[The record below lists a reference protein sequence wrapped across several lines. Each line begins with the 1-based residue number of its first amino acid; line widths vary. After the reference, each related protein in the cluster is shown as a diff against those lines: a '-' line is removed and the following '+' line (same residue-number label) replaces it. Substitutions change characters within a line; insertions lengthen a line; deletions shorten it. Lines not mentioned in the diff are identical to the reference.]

1 MTSLTS
7 KIKKIIW
14 YVPLELNHSS
24 YIYTSLLEFA
34 NKNKIQ
40 FVVSSNDLNTRGR
53 FLYKENK
60 LIEDNMI
67 YGKVCYT
74 EFFIDNKESKLI
86 AFDLSDSPY
95 DFPKKA
101 LEIADVVFK
110 RTFFKEY
117 TVFLPQKFQ
126 DKLKPMGLPFMVKPN
141 IYLHKRKIKFY
152 FFWFNFKKSIKFDKS
167 FLKRIIDKYKWSSN
181 HWNTFF
187 KTRKLSEFNKSDIS
201 NSDNKIFYQKRFF
214 PKESNN
220 DVKEI
225 HQQRVNLI
233 RLLKDNFPDNFV
245 GGLKLDPPL
254 TDNFKDCISNIDGN
268 PHAFLEA
275 FKSCGI
281 CVYTRGL
288 TNSTGW
294 TLPEFLSQGK
304 CIVAEKTNVVFPNT
318 LENNKDLMYFNTEEE
333 LLSICKRLIENPI
346 IIKEISQNAISYYND
361 FINPV
366 NFIENIVVKEL

>member
-1 MTSLTS
+1 MIFDST

-14 YVPLELNHSS
+14 FVPLELNHSS

-40 FVVSSNDLNTRGR
+40 FVVSSVDLNERGR
-53 FLYKENK
+53 FLYKEGK
-60 LIEDNMI
+60 LIEDKML
-67 YGKVCYT
+67 YGKVCFA
-74 EFFIDNKESKLI
+74 EFVFKSEKSKLI

-95 DFPKKA
+95 DFPKEA
-101 LEIADVVFK
+101 LEIADLVFK

-117 TVFLPQKFQ
+117 AVFLPQKFQ
-126 DKLKPMGLPFMVKPN
+126 DKLRPMGLPFMVKPN
-141 IYLHKRKIKFY
+141 IFSHKRKIKFY
-152 FFWFNFKKSIKFDKS
+152 FFWFNIKNNIKFDAY
-167 FLKRIIDKYKWSSN
+167 FFKRIINKYKWSYN

-187 KTRKLSEFNKSDIS
+187 KTRKLSDFNKSVIFTNDK
-201 NSDNKIFYQKRFF
+201 KIFYQKRFF
-214 PKESNN
+214 PKETSN

-225 HQQRVNLI
+225 HQQRINLI
-233 RLLKDNFPDNFV
+233 RLLKNNFPENFV

-254 TDNFKDCISNIDGN
+254 TDNFKDCLSNIDGN

-304 CIVAEKTNVVFPNT
+304 CVIAEKTNVLFPND
-318 LENNKDLMYFNTEEE
+318 LENNKHLIYFHSDDE
-333 LLSICKRLIENPI
+333 LFEICMNLIKDSNLVKR
-346 IIKEISQNAISYYND
+346 ISQNAILYYNE
-361 FINPV
+361 FINPTK
-366 NFIENIVVKEL
+366 FIENIVIKEL